1 MRTDYKGRLEV
12 LSVVFGWVSVVGSIR
27 LYERYQIVHDRRVE
41 KGISNRFSL
50 FRDSKRGVS
59 NQIRLRKPSN

>member
-12 LSVVFGWVSVVGSIR
+12 LSVVFGWVSVVRSIR

-41 KGISNRFSL
+41 KGIRQLVFPC
-50 FRDSKRGVS
+50 FETQKEG
-59 NQIRLRKPSN
+59 